1 MILCLHAGLQDP
13 SYFLAYAIFKERGL
27 DVLPV
32 ASIDNDW
39 GITPQ
44 TLDAAIGKLAEAKRR
59 VAFVYLVPTHNNP
72 TGTTDSP
79 KKRRELI
86 NQLKKNDKVETSS
99 GIFGTIVTIKDGEDE
114 VTLRTDDSTN
124 SRVRVRKTSIS
135 RIIGE
140 DDVKA
145 SEGKS

>member
-1 MILCLHAGLQDP
+1 ML
-13 SYFLAYAIFKERGL
+13 
-27 DVLPV
+27 
-32 ASIDNDW
+32 
-39 GITPQ
+39 Q
-44 TLDAAIGKLAEAKRR
+44 TLYAATLLAQGDGGAQPP
-59 VAFVYLVPTHNNP
+59 APSGAPPIMSMLPMLIAGGLFVFLMF
-72 TGTTDSP
+72 SSSR
-79 KKRRELI
+79 KQKQA
-86 NQLKKNDKVETSS
+86 QLNLLANMKKNDKVETAS

-140 DDVKA
+140 DDGKA

>member
-1 MILCLHAGLQDP
+1 MLSMILCLHAGLQDP

-72 TGTTDSP
+72 TGTTYSP
-79 KKRRELI
+79 KKRLELI
-86 NQLKKNDKVETSS
+86 EVSDAACEILNHRSTTQQTPCMTLPFHLYNSKFTQQLTQPVCRFTSYS
-99 GIFGTIVTIKDGEDE
+99 
-114 VTLRTDDSTN
+114 
-124 SRVRVRKTSIS
+124 
-135 RIIGE
+135 
-140 DDVKA
+140 
-145 SEGKS
+145 